1 MDFMKCIWDSDGVAH
16 VTLVVRD
23 YPEEGVTLEDIKPLI
38 HEIREKSSGMIIKA
52 DLVGVPLVSIDRFRL
67 IVKIVKEVVDYTRN
81 DNLLRQIQFVNT
93 GFIFRTLYGPIS
105 LAIPKYFR
113 DIVVFL

>member
-1 MDFMKCIWDSDGVAH
+1 MKCIWDSDQVAH

-23 YPEEGVTLEDIKPLI
+23 YPAEGVTLDVIKPMI
-38 HEIREKSSGMIIKA
+38 QEIRDNAKEMIIKA
-52 DLVGVPLVSIDRFRL
+52 DLAGSGIVNIERFRL
-67 IVKIVKEVVDYTRN
+67 IVKIVREVVDYTRD

-93 GFIFRTLYGPIS
+93 GFIFRALYRPIS

-113 DIVVFL
+113 DMVVFL

>member
-1 MDFMKCIWDSDGVAH
+1 MDFMKCIWDSDQVAH

-23 YPEEGVTLEDIKPLI
+23 YPVHGVTLDAIKPMI
-38 HEIREKSSGMIIKA
+38 QEIREKSSGMIIKA
-52 DLVGVPLVSIDRFRL
+52 DLTSSGIVNIDRFRM
-67 IVKIVKEVVDYTRN
+67 IVGIVREVVDYTRE

-93 GFIFRTLYGPIS
+93 GFVFRMLYQPVS

-113 DIVVFL
+113 DMVVFL

>member
-1 MDFMKCIWDSDGVAH
+1 MKCIWDSDSVAH
-16 VTLVVRD
+16 VTLTVKD
-23 YPEEGVTLEDIKPLI
+23 YPDQGVELDDLKPI
-38 HEIREKSSGMIIKA
+38 IEEIRTKSTGMIIKA
-52 DLVGVPLVSIDRFRL
+52 DLAGAGLVTLDRFRL
-67 IVKIVKEVVDYTRN
+67 IVKIVKEVVEYTRE
-81 DNLLRQIQFVNT
+81 DNILRQIQFVNT